1 MTPEEIATLKRE
13 HYNAQV
19 VYLRKKNP
27 DLMVLRVK
35 TDFPRPIHKPG
46 QYSTLGLGF
55 WEPRHPGC
63 QPETLSE
70 TEESQLARRA
80 YSLSC
85 SVLDEE
91 GKLLDLDKTDWL
103 EFYIVLV
110 RESDREKPPA
120 LTPRLFML
128 REGDRLA
135 VGRKITGHFTADPI
149 KPDDAVVFLSTG
161 TGEAPHNYLT
171 WQLLRQ
177 GHRGK
182 ILSACCVRFKRDL
195 GYLEIQDK
203 LRKQYPNYTYL
214 SLTTREKDTI
224 GHKVYIQ
231 DLISSGQLAQEL
243 GAPLDPTKTHVY
255 LCGNPKMIGVPIRD
269 RETGARTYPE
279 PLGVVEI
286 LNGLGF
292 QLDDPANKIK
302 GNIHVE
308 EYW

>member
-1 MTPEEIATLKRE
+1 MTPEEIAALKRE

-27 DLMVLRVK
+27 DLMILRVK
-35 TDFPRPIHKPG
+35 TDFPRPVHKPG
-46 QYSTLGLGF
+46 QYGTLGLGF

-63 QPETLSE
+63 QEENLQG

-85 SVLDEE
+85 SILDDQDR
-91 GKLLDLDKTDWL
+91 LLDLEHLDWI

-149 KPDDAVVFLSTG
+149 KPDDNVIFLSTG

-182 ILSACCVRFKRDL
+182 LLSACCVRFRRDL
-195 GYLEIQDK
+195 GYLDIQEK
-203 LRKQYPNYTYL
+203 LTARYPNYKYL

-231 DLISSGQLAQEL
+231 DLITSGQLAHEL
-243 GAPLDPTKTHVY
+243 GDELDPSRTHVY
-255 LCGNPKMIGVPIRD
+255 LCGNPNMIGAPMRD
-269 RETGARTYPE
+269 RETGQQAFPKT
-279 PLGVVEI
+279 LGVVEI
-286 LNGLGF
+286 LSRLGF
-292 QLDDPANKIK
+292 RLDDHANKIK

>member
-1 MTPEEIATLKRE
+1 MTPEEISALKRE

-27 DLMVLRVK
+27 DLMILRVK

-63 QPETLSE
+63 QPESLTDA
-70 TEESQLARRA
+70 EEGQLARRA

-85 SVLDEE
+85 SVLDDQ
-91 GKLLDLDKTDWL
+91 GKLLDLDSTDWL

-135 VGRKITGHFTADPI
+135 VGRKITGNFTADPI
-149 KPDDAVVFLSTG
+149 KPDDSVVFLSTG

-182 ILSACCVRFKRDL
+182 MLSACCVRFKRDL
-195 GYLEIQDK
+195 GYLDIQDK
-203 LRKQYPNYTYL
+203 LMNQHPNYKYL

-243 GAPLDPTKTHVY
+243 GADLDPAKTHIY
-255 LCGNPKMIGVPIRD
+255 LCGNPKMIGVPSRD
-269 RETGARTYPE
+269 RETGRRTYPE
-279 PLGVVEI
+279 PLGVIEI

-292 QLDDPANKIK
+292 QQDDPANKIK

>member
-63 QPETLSE
+63 QPETLND

-85 SVLDEE
+85 SILDEE
-91 GKLLDLDKTDWL
+91 GKLLDLERTDWL

-203 LRKQYPNYTYL
+203 LRKQFPNYTYL
-214 SLTTREKDTI
+214 SLTTREQDTI

-231 DLISSGQLAQEL
+231 DLISSGQLAQQL
-243 GAPLDPTKTHVY
+243 GAPLDPAKTHVY

-269 RETGARTYPE
+269 RETGARTFPE

-292 QLDDPANKIK
+292 QPDDPANKIK

>member
-1 MTPEEIATLKRE
+1 MTPEEIAALKRE

-27 DLMVLRVK
+27 DLMILRVK
-35 TDFPRPIHKPG
+35 TDFPRPVHKPG
-46 QYSTLGLGF
+46 QYGTLGLGF

-63 QPETLSE
+63 QEEVLHGS
-70 TEESQLARRA
+70 EESQLARRA

-85 SVLDEE
+85 SILDDQD
-91 GKLLDLDKTDWL
+91 KLLDLDALDWL

-110 RESDREKPPA
+110 RESDRQKPPA

-128 REGDRLA
+128 REGDRLS
-135 VGRKITGHFTADPI
+135 VGRKITGHFTADPV
-149 KPDDAVVFLSTG
+149 KPDDSVVMLSTG
-161 TGEAPHNYLT
+161 TGEAPHNYLA
-171 WQLLRQ
+171 WQLLKQ

-203 LRKQYPNYTYL
+203 LVARYPNYKYL

-231 DLISSGQLAQEL
+231 DLITSGQLVEQL
-243 GAPLDPTKTHVY
+243 GAELDPAKTQVY
-255 LCGNPKMIGVPIRD
+255 LCGNPNMIGTPTRN
-269 RETGARTYPE
+269 RETGAQTFPQ

-286 LNGLGF
+286 LSRLGF
-292 QLDDPANKIK
+292 QLDDHTNKIK